1 MKRYVTALTIAG
13 SDPSGGAGIQ
23 ADLKTFSALGVYGAT
38 AITAVTVQNTQSVK
52 YVHKLPPQVVYDQI
66 VAVMEDVTV
75 DAVKIGMV
83 NDAETLD
90 AIVRALTA
98 YRSKFLV
105 VDPVM
110 VSTSGCA
117 LMQPDALAIM
127 KERLLP
133 MADLVT
139 PNLPEA
145 WTLAG
150 TDTSV
155 DDAAQAI
162 LRLGVKAL
170 LIKGGH
176 AEGNTKTDYLYI
188 YKGEGVKRVEFTAG
202 TIDTPNT
209 HGTGCTLS
217 SAIAALLAC
226 GNGLEDAVRQAK
238 EYLTEALKAGAGVH
252 VGRGH
257 GPVCHFYADR
267 VMRLCG
273 YKVVRYDLKT
283 LKPKDLETASRLQF
297 ITHFTDK
304 YSYYDSAMMALEGGC
319 QWIQLRM
326 KDACEDEIERVA
338 RLILPECRR
347 MGAVFVIDDHVELAL
362 RVGADGVHLG
372 KNDMPVDEARRL
384 AGDGFIIGGTAN
396 TFEDVQRLAAQGAD
410 YIGCG
415 PFRFTMTKKNLAPM
429 LGLEGYKR
437 ILSQMKECGIGLP
450 LVAIGGITSD
460 DIPQLMAAGVSGIA
474 LSGSVLRAEQPVE
487 EMRKVVEKLR
497 IMS

>member
-38 AITAVTVQNTQSVK
+38 AITAITVQNTQSVK

-98 YRSKFLV
+98 YRPKFLV

-188 YKGEGVKRVEFTAG
+188 YKGEGVKRVEFTAE
-202 TIDTPNT
+202 TVDTPNT

-238 EYLTEALKAGAGVH
+238 EYLTEALKAGADVH
-252 VGRGH
+252 VGCGH

-273 YKVVRYDLKT
+273 YKVVPFNRIT
-283 LKPKDLETASRLQF
+283 LKPYNLKTASRLQF

-319 QWIQLRM
+319 RWIQLRM

-347 MGAVFVIDDHVELAL
+347 KGAVFVIDDHVELAL

-396 TFEDVQRLAAQGAD
+396 TFEDVQRLAAQGAN

-415 PFRFTMTKKNLAPM
+415 PFRFTTTKKNLAPM